1 MSDAVLDRVL
11 PPGRSL
17 RSTLGTYAPVIALGI
32 ALIAAAVFTPEF
44 YSATNLA
51 NVLRQAAILG
61 IVAIGQTFV
70 LLTAGIDL
78 SVGGVMGMSM
88 IIAAQVSGG
97 DNSALLPAVALAL
110 LVGIVVGAV
119 NAFLVVSRNVPPFV
133 ATLATFIL
141 LEGAR
146 DAWTQGIPSGALPQ
160 ALQFFG
166 QRNFVFIPVPAL
178 ILLVV
183 GFVGIF
189 VLHRTTYGRS
199 LYALGSNPSAAYM
212 SGISVRLLKASAY
225 VVCSVLAIVGGLV
238 LSGYI
243 GYVDRYLGQGFE
255 LDSIA
260 ASVVG
265 GVSLAGGRGG
275 VGGALA
281 GVLLLAVLT
290 NIVIFLDLGEPAQLI
305 VKGAVIIGAVA
316 LQARRLL
323 SAEPVSA

>member
-1 MSDAVLDRVL
+1 MSDTTVDQVQVR
-11 PPGRSL
+11 GRSL
-17 RSTLGTYAPVIALGI
+17 RSLIATYAPIIGLCI
-32 ALIAAAVFTPEF
+32 ALIAAAIMTPQF
-44 YSATNLA
+44 YSPTNLV

-61 IVAIGQTFV
+61 LVAVGQTYV

-78 SVGGVMGMSM
+78 SVGGMMGMSM
-88 IIAAQVSGG
+88 IIAAQISGG
-97 DNSALLPAVALAL
+97 DNGGLLPAIALAL
-110 LVGIVVGAV
+110 LAGVVVGCV

-146 DAWTQGIPSGALPQ
+146 DAWTRGIPSGSLPN

-166 QRNFVFIPVPAL
+166 QKSILFIPVPAI
-178 ILLVV
+178 ILLIV
-183 GFVGIF
+183 GGLGLF
-189 VLHRTTYGRS
+189 VLRRTTYGRS
-199 LYALGSNPSAAYM
+199 LYALGSNPLAASM
-212 SGISVRLLKASAY
+212 SGVRVRLLKASAY
-225 VVCSVLAIVGGLV
+225 VICSVLAVVGGLV

-265 GVSLAGGRGG
+265 GVSLAGGKGG

-281 GVLLLAVLT
+281 GVSLLAVLT
-290 NIVIFLDLGEPAQLI
+290 NIVIFLNLGESAQLF
-305 VKGAVIIGAVA
+305 VKGAVIIAAVA

-323 SAEPVSA
+323 TTSPASA

>member
-1 MSDAVLDRVL
+1 MSDSTMGAALGR
-11 PPGRSL
+11 PPTAQLSR
-17 RSTLGTYAPVIALGI
+17 YAPLLGLVAAL
-32 ALIAAAVFTPEF
+32 AVAAVVTPEF
-44 YSATNLA
+44 YSPTNLV

-78 SVGGVMGMSM
+78 SVGGVMGMSL

-97 DNSALLPAVALAL
+97 DDSSLAIAVVLALA
-110 LVGIVVGAV
+110 VGVVVGCI
-119 NAFLVVSRNVPPFV
+119 NAFLVITRNVPPFV
-133 ATLATFIL
+133 ATLAMFIL

-146 DAWTQGIPSGALPQ
+146 DAWTRGIPSGSIPNS
-160 ALQFFG
+160 LQVIG
-166 QRNFVFIPVPAL
+166 QRDIAFIPIPAL
-178 ILLVV
+178 ILL
-183 GFVGIF
+183 IF
-189 VLHRTTYGRS
+189 GGLALFALRRTIYGRR
-199 LYALGSNPSAAYM
+199 LYAVGSNPRAAYL
-212 SGISVRLLKASAY
+212 SGVRVHAYKASAY
-225 VVCSVLAIVGGLV
+225 ILCSVLAVVGGLV

-281 GVLLLAVLT
+281 GVLFLSVLT
-290 NIVIFLDLGEPAQLI
+290 NIVIFLNLGESAQLFA
-305 VKGAVIIGAVA
+305 KGAVIIAAVA
-316 LQARRLL
+316 LQARRL
-323 SAEPVSA
+323 SSTAPAST

>member
-1 MSDAVLDRVL
+1 MSDAALDRVL
-11 PPGRSL
+11 PRGAN
-17 RSTLGTYAPVIALGI
+17 LGSVLAAYAPVIALGV
-32 ALIAAAVFTPEF
+32 ALLAAAVLTPEF
-44 YSATNLA
+44 YSATNLV

-88 IIAAQVSGG
+88 IIAAQISGG

-110 LVGIVVGAV
+110 VVGVIVGAA
-119 NAFLVVSRNVPPFV
+119 NAFLVVARKVPPFV

-146 DAWTQGIPSGALPQ
+146 DAWTRGIPSGALPQ

-166 QRNFVFIPVPAL
+166 QRNLALVPVPAL

-183 GFVGIF
+183 GFMGIF
-189 VLHRTTYGRS
+189 VLRRTTYGRS
-199 LYALGSNPSAAYM
+199 LYALGSNPDAAYM
-212 SGISVRLLKASAY
+212 SGINVPFLTASAY

-275 VGGALA
+275 IGGALA

-290 NIVIFLDLGEPAQLI
+290 NIVIFLNLGESAQLI
-305 VKGAVIIGAVA
+305 VKGTVIIAAVA

-323 SAEPVSA
+323 STEPISA